1 MRYPQ
6 FFMACAGIF
15 LLACLTGCPAIPFV
29 ANDERSLGTQYAD
42 TEIESKIKYALLQN
56 DPARAENTNVYS
68 FRGHV
73 FLVGEGGS
81 AWSAFAE
88 SAARQQAGVRK
99 VTTRWFP
106 PGTSDRFKDGQIES
120 AIDTNLLFASN
131 VGSTRVNVDVW
142 GGHVV
147 LLGIMENQG
156 EIERAIRE
164 TRGNPGVKSVESYLM
179 TNDESLRDAG
189 KR

>member
-6 FFMACAGIF
+6 CIMICAGLF
-15 LLACLTGCPAIPFV
+15 LLACLTACPAIPFV
-29 ANDERSLGTQYAD
+29 AEDERGLGTQYSD
-42 TEIESKIKYALLQN
+42 TEIEGGIKYALLQN
-56 DPARAENTNVYS
+56 DPARAANTNVYC

-73 FLVGEGGS
+73 FLVGEANP

-88 SAARQQAGVRK
+88 NTARQQVGVRK

-106 PGTSDRFKDGQIES
+106 LGTSDSFNDSQIES

-131 VGSTRVNVDVW
+131 VASTRVNVDVW